1 MEPDRSRGKHR
12 EREGRKRARDRRGY
26 FRRRGDDYR
35 WNFRFFEGL
44 ALIVRGTFYV
54 QPQNY
59 WISTGAATWG
69 WWHLIVGLIVLA
81 AGFGVISGAAWARW
95 LGIIFVSIQALTNF
109 LFIPVQPFWAII
121 LILIDLWII
130 HSLFV
135 HRREP
140 V

>member
-1 MEPDRSRGKHR
+1 MESDRSRRRHVKGR
-12 EREGRKRARDRRGY
+12 ERARDRRGY
-26 FRRRGDDYR
+26 FRRRRDDHR
-35 WNFRFFEGL
+35 WNLRFFEGL

-54 QPQNY
+54 QPANY
-59 WISTGAATWG
+59 WISTGPAAWG

-95 LGIIFVSIQALTNF
+95 LGLIFVSIQAVTNF
-109 LFIPVQPFWAII
+109 LFIPVQPFWAIT
-121 LILIDLWII
+121 LIVIDLWII